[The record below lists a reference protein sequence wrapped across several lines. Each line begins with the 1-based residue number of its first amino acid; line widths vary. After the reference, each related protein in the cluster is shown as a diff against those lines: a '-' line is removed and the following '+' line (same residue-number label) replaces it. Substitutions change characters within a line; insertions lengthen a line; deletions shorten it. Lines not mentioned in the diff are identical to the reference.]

1 MLKIEDGAVAV
12 AIMLNMGDEPAA
24 EETQRAHII
33 RIDAIWSDTARFRQG
48 VIVRQKPYYKGS
60 LDFLLPLA
68 SAVACSTRGLLQTV
82 AVPLAAAPHAARC

>member
-24 EETQRAHII
+24 EETRRAHHII
-33 RIDAIWSDTARFRQG
+33 RIDAIWTCQG

-68 SAVACSTRGLLQTV
+68 SAVACSTQGLLQTV